1 MGKIIVDELHA
12 INQLAFCSYMSHCLS
27 FKEEN
32 CLLTGVPLQPFYCP
46 ITSRLRFQ
54 KINENDISVE
64 VRDSVKRPVD
74 LGNIFGVI
82 RNLSVLLENKL
93 WKAYIF

>member
-12 INQLAFCSYMSHCLS
+12 INQLAFCSYMFHCLS

-32 CLLTGVPLQPFYCP
+32 CLLTGVPLQLFYCP

-54 KINENDISVE
+54 KINEDDTSGAE
-64 VRDSVKRPVD
+64 RTLLKR
-74 LGNIFGVI
+74 LF
-82 RNLSVLLENKL
+82 
-93 WKAYIF
+93 F

>member
-1 MGKIIVDELHA
+1 M
-12 INQLAFCSYMSHCLS
+12 FHCLS

-54 KINENDISVE
+54 KINENDISGAGE
-64 VRDSVKRPVD
+64 YLVKRPVY
-74 LGNIFGVI
+74 LGIIFGDVK
-82 RNLSVLLENKL
+82 NFPVLFGDWLYKVF
-93 WKAYIF
+93 IF

>member
-12 INQLAFCSYMSHCLS
+12 INQLAFCSYMFHCLS

-32 CLLTGVPLQPFYCP
+32 CPLTGVPLQPFYCP

-54 KINENDISVE
+54 KINENDINGE
-64 VRDSVKRPVD
+64 GEDLVKRPVY
-74 LGNIFGVI
+74 LGIISGEIKNLPVLFGD
-82 RNLSVLLENKL
+82 RSY
-93 WKAYIF
+93 KAYIF

>member
-12 INQLAFCSYMSHCLS
+12 INQLAFCSYMFHCLS

-54 KINENDISVE
+54 KINENDISGVE
-64 VRDSVKRPVD
+64 EYLVKRPVY
-74 LGNIFGVI
+74 LGIIFGDI
-82 RNLSVLLENKL
+82 KNIPVLFGDRFY
-93 WKAYIF
+93 KAFIF

>member
-12 INQLAFCSYMSHCLS
+12 INQLAFCSYMFHCLS

-32 CLLTGVPLQPFYCP
+32 CLLTGVPLQPFYYP

-54 KINENDISVE
+54 KINENDISVRG
-64 VRDSVKRPVD
+64 RDLVKSPVY
-74 LGNIFGVI
+74 LGIVYTEI
-82 RNLSVLLENKL
+82 KNLPLLLENKL
-93 WKAYIF
+93 